1 MLPRLT
7 GLTLSVPPRRFVPE
21 TSTCGDGPGEGKPV
35 VGSVALAAMSE
46 VGVPN
51 SPAAL
56 VLMSAIVMWPSA
68 SDNGTVNVAFFD
80 KSIAPDV
87 VPAILMV
94 ALLTPMLM

>member
-7 GLTLSVPPRRFVPE
+7 GFTLRVPPRRFVPD
-21 TSTCGDGPGEGKPV
+21 TSTCGDDPGEGNPV
-35 VGSVALAAMSE
+35 DGSVALAAISE

-56 VLMSAIVMWPSA
+56 VLMSAIVMCPSGSA
-68 SDNGTVNVAFFD
+68 SGTVNVAFFER
-80 KSIAPDV
+80 SIAPDV
-87 VPAILMV
+87 VPAILIV